1 MIIIGAKGLAK
12 ELLEI
17 FYQKNETDDL
27 HFYDDA
33 SVDVPER
40 LYHQFP
46 VLKNMEDVIELFKE
60 DNRFIVG
67 LGNPELRK
75 QMFEKFKLA
84 GGVMISAISPSANI
98 GHFGTSI
105 GAGTIVMAGSF
116 ISNDVRLGIGCL
128 VNPNC
133 TISHDTV
140 IGDFVE
146 ISPGVQITGNCVVGD
161 YASIGTNATILPK
174 VLVGERAVV
183 GAGAVVTK
191 QVPDGVTVVGVPA
204 KEVHKNESR

>member
-17 FYQKNETDDL
+17 LYQKNETDNL
-27 HFYDDA
+27 YFYDDI
-33 SVDVPER
+33 STDTPDK
-40 LYHQFP
+40 LYDQFP
-46 VLKNMEDVIELFKE
+46 ILKNLEEVTELFKI

-67 LGNPELRK
+67 IGNPELRK
-75 QMFEKFKLA
+75 QMFEKFKII
-84 GGVMISAISPSANI
+84 GGEITSAISPLAYI
-98 GHFGTSI
+98 GHYSTNI

-140 IGDFVE
+140 IGNFVE
-146 ISPGVQITGNCVVGD
+146 ISPGVQITGNCVVGN
-161 YASIGTNATILPK
+161 YVSIGTNATILPK
-174 VLVGERAVV
+174 IHVGERAIV
-183 GAGAVVTK
+183 GAGAVVTIK
-191 QVPDGVTVVGVPA
+191 VPNGITVVGVPA
-204 KEVHKNESR
+204 KQIRVRAT

>member
-17 FYQKNETDDL
+17 LYQKNETDNL
-27 HFYDDA
+27 YFYDDISNDA
-33 SVDVPER
+33 PDK
-40 LYHQFP
+40 LYDQFP
-46 VLKNMEDVIELFKE
+46 ILKNIEEVIQLFKV

-67 LGNPELRK
+67 LGNPVLRK
-75 QMFEKFKLA
+75 QMFEKFKLV
-84 GGVMISAISPSANI
+84 GGVMVSAISPLANI
-98 GHFGTSI
+98 GHYGTSI
-105 GAGTIVMAGSF
+105 GAGSIVMAGSF

-140 IGDFVE
+140 IGDFVD

-174 VLVGERAVV
+174 IQVGERAIV
-183 GAGAVVTK
+183 GAGAVVT
-191 QVPDGVTVVGVPA
+191 QHVPDGVTVVGVPA
-204 KEVHKNESR
+204 KEVYKNEP